1 MLILDWVSMGFLRIV
16 SLITGMVLI
25 FRDYY
30 MEGEENE
37 RRFVYLV
44 LLFVFSMWIL
54 IVSPNLLRV
63 ILG

>member
-1 MLILDWVSMGFLRIV
+1 MGFLRIV

-63 ILG
+63 MLG

>member
-1 MLILDWVSMGFLRIV
+1 MDLMGRSYRFMLILDWVSMGFLRIV

-44 LLFVFSMWIL
+44 LLFVFSM
-54 IVSPNLLRV
+54 
-63 ILG
+63 